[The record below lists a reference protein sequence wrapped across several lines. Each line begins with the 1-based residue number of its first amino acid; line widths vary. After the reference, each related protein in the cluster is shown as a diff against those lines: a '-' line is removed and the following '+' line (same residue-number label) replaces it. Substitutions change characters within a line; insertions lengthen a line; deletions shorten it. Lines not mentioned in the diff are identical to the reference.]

1 MKRIFE
7 IELNATMRRNV
18 GILKSLWELEFSL
31 FVVNSK
37 AHDFFGVVTSYW
49 AVEALKN
56 QN

>member
-37 AHDFFGVVTSYW
+37 AYDFLGVVTSHW